1 MNVYVAAR
9 NPDVLRGPVVTH
21 PVRMNR
27 NGAHRNGT
35 LHPMEVTRQQE
46 HAAIG
51 EVEGRYEAALADLG
65 ALALKSH
72 DLADMVR
79 AAVAVLQALLD
90 MDVVLVLRKQPEQDA
105 FTLENGADA
114 NGWLVPGAAL
124 SAPANIGVENA
135 LASPKPV
142 VVQQI
147 ACDLRFEPVPLCGE
161 YEVSSGILTQISG
174 EEGPWG
180 ILAAY
185 SRGERSFASRDLH
198 FVRAV
203 SNTLAWGIA
212 YSRAQR
218 TLENLIEDS
227 ADAVARFDPEL
238 RIEYA
243 NTALELATGHHA
255 DELLGR
261 TFDDLKC
268 MEVDLGG
275 LEALVRA
282 VFRGRRER
290 HAELCLAS
298 QYGERFYHVRLIPE
312 LTSDGAVRSVLVIA
326 HDDTEFRKVDEERA
340 SLQHELFERDRRHED
355 LVQQLLAEQQRSNEH
370 SNEQQA
376 DANHRSE
383 IVKQLTGRETD
394 ILCLLASGLTN
405 RQIARRLQLSP
416 GTVRNHLGRV
426 FPKLDAI
433 DRTQAA
439 VRAVELGLVVP
450 QKG

>member
-1 MNVYVAAR
+1 M
-9 NPDVLRGPVVTH
+9 D
-21 PVRMNR
+21 
-27 NGAHRNGT
+27 
-35 LHPMEVTRQQE
+35 VTRPQE
-46 HAAIG
+46 RAAIG
-51 EVEGRYEAALADLG
+51 EVESRYEAALADLG
-65 ALALKSH
+65 SLALKSH
-72 DLADMVR
+72 DVADMVR

-90 MDVVLVLRKQPEQDA
+90 MDVVLVLRKHPEQDV
-105 FTLENGADA
+105 FSLENGADT
-114 NGWLVPGAAL
+114 NGWLVPGAIIPTPASDQVDDAL
-124 SAPANIGVENA
+124 T
-135 LASPKPV
+135 SPKPV

-147 ACDLRFEPVPLCGE
+147 ARDLRLEPVPLCGE
-161 YEVSSGILTQISG
+161 YEVSSGILAQING

-180 ILAAY
+180 LLAAY
-185 SRGERSFASRDLH
+185 SRRERSFASRDLH

-203 SNTLAWGIA
+203 SNALAWGIA
-212 YSRAQR
+212 YGRAQR

-227 ADAVARFDPEL
+227 ADAVARFDSEL
-238 RIEYA
+238 RVAYT
-243 NTALELATGHHA
+243 NTALELATGHNT

-261 TFDDLKC
+261 TFEELKC
-268 MEVDLGG
+268 IGVDLSG

-290 HAELCLAS
+290 QAEFCLAS
-298 QYGERFYHVRLIPE
+298 PYGERFYRVRLIPE
-312 LTSDGAVRSVLVIA
+312 LTTDGAVGSVLVIA

-340 SLQHELFERDRRHED
+340 SLQRELLERDRRHEE

-370 SNEQQA
+370 SSEQQA

>member
-9 NPDVLRGPVVTH
+9 PPDVMRGPTVTH
-21 PVRMNR
+21 PVRINRTSALR
-27 NGAHRNGT
+27 NGALR
-35 LHPMEVTRQQE
+35 PMGVTRQAE
-46 HAAIG
+46 PAAIG
-51 EVEGRYEAALADLG
+51 DLESRYEAALADLG

-72 DLADMVR
+72 DVADMVR
-79 AAVAVLQALLD
+79 AAIAVLQALLD
-90 MDVVLVLRKQPEQDA
+90 MDVVLVLRKQSDQDA
-105 FTLENGADA
+105 FSLENGADA
-114 NGWLVPGAAL
+114 SGWLVPGTVIP
-124 SAPANIGVENA
+124 APANAQVEDA

-147 ACDLRFEPVPLCGE
+147 ARDLPFEPVPLCGE
-161 YEVSSGILTQISG
+161 YEVSSGILAQISG

-185 SRGERSFASRDLH
+185 SRSKRTFAGRDLH

-227 ADAVARFDPEL
+227 ADAVARFDSEL
-238 RIEYA
+238 RIEYT
-243 NTALELATGHHA
+243 NTALELATGHHT
-255 DELLGR
+255 DDLMGR
-261 TFDDLKC
+261 TFEDLKC

-290 HAELCLAS
+290 QAEFCLAS
-298 QYGERFYHVRLIPE
+298 PYGERFYHVRLIPE

-326 HDDTEFRKVDEERA
+326 HDETEFRKVDEERA
-340 SLQHELFERDRRHED
+340 SLQHELLERDRRHEE

-394 ILCLLASGLTN
+394 ILCLLANGLTN

-450 QKG
+450 QKA